1 MPDAPRPST
10 PSRPADPPQPSPR
23 HPGPDAN
30 ADADTDTD
38 REAEPA
44 ADGGKDPMAPS
55 TSVDDEHSDEAV
67 EPNEPG

>member
-10 PSRPADPPQPSPR
+10 PSRPAEPPEPTPR
-23 HPGPDAN
+23 HP
-30 ADADTDTD
+30 DTDAD
-38 REAEPA
+38 REAEPT

-67 EPNEPG
+67 EPNEPA